1 MGKFS
6 RLLQA
11 KGKDIVIG
19 DETYNIKPLS
29 AKYLGLFMD
38 ESGKDKN
45 NEATLNMILVSLQQT
60 DAELTLD
67 DVKELPLKMVTDI
80 VEVIMEVNE
89 LSE

>member
-1 MGKFS
+1 MGFN
-6 RLLQA
+6 A

-29 AKYLGLFMD
+29 AQYLGLFMD
-38 ESGKDKN
+38 ENKGKQ

-80 VEVIMEVNE
+80 VEVIMDVNE